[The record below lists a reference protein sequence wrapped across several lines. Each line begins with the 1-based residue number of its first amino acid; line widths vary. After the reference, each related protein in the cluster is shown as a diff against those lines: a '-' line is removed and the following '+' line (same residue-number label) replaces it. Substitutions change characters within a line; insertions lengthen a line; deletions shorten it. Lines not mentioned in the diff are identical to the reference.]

1 MLRAAAQETDGSFR
15 EAMAELVLMNRH
27 RQLIAW
33 QRCHE
38 LAIEVCRASSRLPSS
53 ERFELSSQL
62 RRAAVSASANVAE
75 GYARFGAAE
84 LAHCLSIALG
94 SLAEVDALLAV
105 VQDLGYL
112 DEEAL
117 AGLDRLRDRASAAV
131 FALQRRLRPA
141 RNRATSPP
149 N

>member
-1 MLRAAAQETDGSFR
+1 
-15 EAMAELVLMNRH
+15 MNRH
-27 RQLIAW
+27 RRLLAW

-38 LAIEVCRASSRLPSS
+38 LALEVCRASARLPAS

-94 SLAEVDALLAV
+94 SLAEVDALLV
-105 VQDLGYL
+105 LVRDLGYWDDETHVRL
-112 DEEAL
+112 D
-117 AGLDRLRDRASAAV
+117 GLRDRASAAV

-141 RNRATSPP
+141 RRRPSSEPP
-149 N
+149 